1 MVNIFFGK
9 QNIYT
14 WQQPP
19 PTWISKR
26 LRFPLKP
33 LKVCH
38 SVGIHARFIEVGKP
52 NVQKITMMKNPIL
65 TWLSAFKITPST
77 FWSALFNPNLVVGA
91 IWIYFIFKWKIK
103 WRSRIWPGTVF
114 KKWLLEWEIFQNA
127 QKVLEVGGGCVLLL
141 PVMRVL
147 WSWESAGKDWLS
159 PLWYLRLG
167 RFLPDLSWQSVCA
180 PSINEHRMSWK
191 SSQPDEIK
199 DFGRS

>member
-33 LKVCH
+33 QKVCH

-77 FWSALFNPNLVVGA
+77 FCSALFDPNLVVGA
-91 IWIYFIFKWKIK
+91 IWIYFIFQVKNK
-103 WRSRIWPGTVF
+103 VA
-114 KKWLLEWEIFQNA
+114 LEDMNFQNA
-127 QKVLEVGGGCVLLL
+127 QKVTSRMGNFSKRSKSARSWGGGCVLLL
-141 PVMRVL
+141 PVMRAMPSLRAGGRRKSVL
-147 WSWESAGKDWLS
+147 EIWKVRVLISKTPGTHSARG
-159 PLWYLRLG
+159 
-167 RFLPDLSWQSVCA
+167 F
-180 PSINEHRMSWK
+180 HRKCYFQELFFYGW
-191 SSQPDEIK
+191 
-199 DFGRS
+199 